1 MVVGLDISTTRICSA
16 VAEWFPDRT
25 HHLRWVGSS
34 SRGVFRGRTPDP
46 EEAGH
51 HLYGVLVDSGL
62 DYGTGIESV
71 RICGTQ
77 RVKGEVKLRQE
88 IDSVR
93 RWVNA
98 LGLKLDRV
106 LFGGFSSS
114 VALTEEQ
121 YRAGA
126 VILNIGART
135 TFYIASIAAAKWP
148 RGLLPVG
155 GDHITYDI
163 FRRFR
168 VPLTIAEKLKIDK
181 GNVEPNRVNSEESIT
196 VRFERKNGPERRTI
210 APESLN
216 SIVEARVRRVFELV
230 RTCLEADGYQ
240 IDQLVSGVYL
250 TGGSSLLPGI
260 DKLAEAVF
268 EVPAYLANARWR
280 RLGTPVTNDSPE
292 CASAIGLAMA
302 YVAQSTQMGATRTA
316 L

>member
-181 GNVEPNRVNSEESIT
+181 GNVEPNRV
-196 VRFERKNGPERRTI
+196 K
-210 APESLN
+210 
-216 SIVEARVRRVFELV
+216 
-230 RTCLEADGYQ
+230 
-240 IDQLVSGVYL
+240 
-250 TGGSSLLPGI
+250 
-260 DKLAEAVF
+260 
-268 EVPAYLANARWR
+268 
-280 RLGTPVTNDSPE
+280 
-292 CASAIGLAMA
+292 
-302 YVAQSTQMGATRTA
+302 
-316 L
+316 